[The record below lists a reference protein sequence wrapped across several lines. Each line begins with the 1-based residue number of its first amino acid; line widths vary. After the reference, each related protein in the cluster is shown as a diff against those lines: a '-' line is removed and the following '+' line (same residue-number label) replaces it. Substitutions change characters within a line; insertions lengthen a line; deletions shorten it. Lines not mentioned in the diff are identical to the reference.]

1 MDIKQILKEKIN
13 ALFDE
18 RKPLVEE
25 FEQYHTYVKYPDI
38 TKLNGEIQAYT
49 DCANLIEQ
57 SEKPMK
63 PIHSLG
69 KLEDNGDGT
78 SFQKEMNPDEK
89 EPAQEVDWH
98 EEYKKLCDSIQ
109 QSQENYIEEVKRL
122 NKQVQSLLWV
132 IGKLQEGEKK

>member
-38 TKLNGEIQAYT
+38 TKLNGEIQAYV

-63 PIHSLG
+63 VGESRDCVNELD
-69 KLEDNGDGT
+69 KKTYN
-78 SFQKEMNPDEK
+78 QKMYLCPNCSRVVAPFLVTDYDK
-89 EPAQEVDWH
+89 ICFCPYCGQHLDW
-98 EEYKKLCDSIQ
+98 
-109 QSQENYIEEVKRL
+109 
-122 NKQVQSLLWV
+122 
-132 IGKLQEGEKK
+132 GEGEKK

>member
-1 MDIKQILKEKIN
+1 MDIKQILKDKIN

-63 PIHSLG
+63 VIDKQYDALLHREQPIGDIGYCPNCHSCVDP
-69 KLEDNGDGT
+69 EDKFCRECG
-78 SFQKEMNPDEK
+78 QPL
-89 EPAQEVDWH
+89 DW
-98 EEYKKLCDSIQ
+98 
-109 QSQENYIEEVKRL
+109 
-122 NKQVQSLLWV
+122 
-132 IGKLQEGEKK
+132 GEGEKK

>member
-1 MDIKQILKEKIN
+1 MDIKQILKDKIN

-38 TKLNGEIQAYT
+38 TRLNGEIQAYT

-63 PIHSLG
+63 AIPNRFFFECP
-69 KLEDNGDGT
+69 KC
-78 SFQKEMNPDEK
+78 
-89 EPAQEVDWH
+89 H
-98 EEYKKLCDSIQ
+98 EYLASTYPHCPYCGQLLDYGQ
-109 QSQENYIEEVKRL
+109 GENK
-122 NKQVQSLLWV
+122 
-132 IGKLQEGEKK
+132 

>member
-1 MDIKQILKEKIN
+1 MDIKQILKEKIEGGKKDLALLAEDSKN
-13 ALFDE
+13 AIANE
-18 RKPLVEE
+18 TK
-25 FEQYHTYVKYPDI
+25 I
-38 TKLNGEIQAYT
+38 TLLRGEISAYC
-49 DCANLIEQ
+49 DCLTLIEQ